1 MKKTLLLVVAIL
13 LTSAIYFAWKY
24 STSKNTQK
32 PTIKTIS
39 IVSIVK
45 IEPITQLEDGFK
57 KKILES
63 DFAKN
68 DSIIFTYDNAQG
80 DASLQN
86 QIVDK
91 IIRNKPDLVYA
102 LGTPIATAIQKRD
115 TSLVIV
121 QGAVTDP
128 IEAGLALSWDGSG
141 KNYAATTD
149 LPPVDRQVD
158 LIKQLIPGIKSL
170 GLIYNTGE
178 ANSVA
183 VVKRIR
189 KYIEDNQLGIK
200 LEERPVANTSE
211 ISTVTE
217 SLKGNVEAIYIPPD
231 NTVHAAIKVVCK
243 VANDGKI
250 PVFTNVETSLADGA
264 FAALSLDY
272 TKLGEQSGEIA
283 LQILEGKA
291 KAGSI
296 PIKPTENPKFIINS
310 TIASALNIDLSS
322 VKGQPNIEIKNP

>member
-1 MKKTLLLVVAIL
+1 MNKKVIIAILALIVLVVASL
-13 LTSAIYFAWKY
+13 WFANRHQAK
-24 STSKNTQK
+24 QG
-32 PTIKTIS
+32 KTIS

-57 KKILES
+57 AEILKSE
-63 DFAKN
+63 FAKN
-68 DSIIFTYDNAQG
+68 DSVTFTYDNAQG

-91 IIRNKPDLVYA
+91 IIKNKPDLVYV
-102 LGTPIATAIQKRD
+102 LGTPLATAIQKRD
-115 TSLVIV
+115 SSLIIV

-128 IEAGLALSWDGSG
+128 IEAGLAKSWDGSG

-149 LPPVDRQVD
+149 LPPVDEQIE
-158 LIKQLIPGIKSL
+158 LIRKVIPGIKTL

-178 ANSVA
+178 PNSVA

-189 KYIEDNQLGIK
+189 KYVEDNK
-200 LEERPVANTSE
+200 LDVALAERPVSNTSE

-217 SLKGNVEAIYIPPD
+217 SLSGKVQAIYIPPD

-243 VANDGKI
+243 VANDNRI

-264 FAALSLDY
+264 LAALSLDY
-272 TKLGEQSGEIA
+272 TKLGEQSADIA
-283 LQILEGKA
+283 LQILQGKA
-291 KAGSI
+291 KPGEI
-296 PIKPTENPKFIINS
+296 PIKPTNSPKFIVNEK
-310 TIASALNIDLSS
+310 IARTLNFDLS
-322 VKGQPNIEIKNP
+322 VLKGMPNIEFKTP